1 MRKGQVAY
9 KLMLLCMALSACT
22 ANQEALQSECK
33 QGIGEACNKLGQEL
47 DSSNKKDAERL
58 FQKACDLQNTN
69 GCVRLADMV
78 KNTDFEKAYSV
89 LKSSCDRGNTSVCVK
104 QAELLQERGKK

>member
-1 MRKGQVAY
+1 
-9 KLMLLCMALSACT
+9 
-22 ANQEALQSECK
+22 
-33 QGIGEACNKLGQEL
+33 
-47 DSSNKKDAERL
+47 
-58 FQKACDLQNTN
+58 
-69 GCVRLADMV
+69 MV